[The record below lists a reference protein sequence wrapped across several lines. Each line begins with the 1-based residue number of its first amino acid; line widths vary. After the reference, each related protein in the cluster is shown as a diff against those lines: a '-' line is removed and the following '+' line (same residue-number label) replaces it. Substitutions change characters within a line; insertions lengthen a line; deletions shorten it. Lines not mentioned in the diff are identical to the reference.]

1 MPRTQASTMATL
13 DVSRLTDGQLRNAV
27 RIFDEMKRE
36 RLLPFNEAAHDDN
49 RKSLDRR
56 VITEVLGLDASIS
69 SALDLLRDKLCS
81 EPSIHGG
88 KRSARSAPGVAKLQ
102 TSHS

>member
-27 RIFDEMKRE
+27 RLFDEMKQE

-49 RKSLDRR
+49 RKTLDRR
-56 VITEVLGLDASIS
+56 VITEVLGLDASILN
-69 SALDLLRDKLCS
+69 AVDLLRGKLCA

-88 KRSARSAPGVAKLQ
+88 KRVKVSPSKN
-102 TSHS
+102 TST